1 MDGLSSANK
10 PVALVTGSAK
20 RLGKHLV
27 QTLSKD
33 GAAVWIHYRN
43 SEQDAL
49 RVQAQISAAGGIAHT
64 VQADVAVRAEV
75 DAMFEQIRQQ
85 SGRLDILINNVG
97 EYKCG
102 PLLDYSIDDFES
114 ALQTNLLGSLYCT
127 KAALSLM
134 SSGASIINI
143 GYSGLNAVAAHT
155 VNTAYTIS
163 KLGLLSLT
171 KAYAV
176 ELAPMGIRV
185 NMVSPGQLSNSV
197 DLPADIGSKIPAGRA
212 GEINDVANVV
222 RFLISENAGYV
233 TGQNIDVAG
242 GYMLQLK
249 DWL

>member
-1 MDGLSSANK
+1 MEGPSSAYR

-27 QTLSKD
+27 QALSKD
-33 GAAVWIHYRN
+33 GAAVWIHYRS
-43 SEQDAL
+43 SEHDAL
-49 RVQAQISAAGGIAHT
+49 KIQAQISDAGGIAHT
-64 VQADVAVRAEV
+64 VQADVAVRKEV
-75 DAMFEQIRQQ
+75 DAMFELIRQQ
-85 SGRLDILINNVG
+85 SGHLDILINNVG

-102 PLLDYSIDDFES
+102 PLLDYPVEDFES
-114 ALQTNLLGSLYCT
+114 ALQTNLLGSLYCI

-143 GYSGLNAVAAHT
+143 GYSGLNSLAAHT

-176 ELAPMGIRV
+176 ELAPLGIRV

-197 DLPADIGSKIPAGRA
+197 DLPSEIEHKVPAGRA
-212 GEINDVANVV
+212 GETEDIAKLV
-222 RFLISENAGYV
+222 RFLISADASYI

-242 GYMLQLK
+242 GYMLQLQ